1 MSIGRSLGGLG
12 IGAGLMYL
20 LDPIAGKR
28 RRAALRDKAVH
39 VTHKTNRAMGITW
52 RDFSN
57 RMHGVM
63 AETQSLLSGSPA
75 TGRLLE
81 QRVRSKLGQ
90 YVSHPGSIDVTV
102 EDGRVIL
109 RGPVMGDEVDRLIA
123 GVSAIRGVQQVEDRL
138 ARHEHTAQVPGLQG
152 GRSRTGGRFE
162 LLQEHW
168 SPTARVIVGT
178 GGAAVSV
185 LGALRGGPVGAVI
198 GATGLSLLA
207 RGLTNLPL
215 RRLIGVGAGRRAVDL
230 QKTIHIQAPV
240 HEVFRIWS
248 AYQNFPRFMSH
259 VREVTQVAPEW
270 SHWSVVG
277 PAGVALEWDAI
288 LTEYEANKVLAWKT
302 APGSII
308 QHAGRVQFEPD
319 AEGGTRVHITM
330 SYNPIA
336 GTLAHEVAE
345 LLGSDPKSRMDYDL
359 MEMKSFIE
367 QGRATVRD
375 GSTFAF
381 ENADAHRRSSEL
393 M

>member
-1 MSIGRSLGGLG
+1 MSIGTSLGGLG

-20 LDPIAGKR
+20 LDPITGKR
-28 RRAALRDKAVH
+28 RRAVLRDKAVH
-39 VTHKTNRAMGITW
+39 VAHNTNRAMGITW

-57 RMHGVM
+57 RTRGMM
-63 AETQSLLSGSPA
+63 AETRSLLSRSPA
-75 TGRLLE
+75 TGRMLE

-109 RGPVMGDEVDRLIA
+109 RGPVMGNEVDRLIA
-123 GVSAIRGVQQVEDRL
+123 GVSCIRGVEEVEDRL
-138 ARHEHTAQVPGLQG
+138 ARHEHAAHVPGLQG

-168 SPTARVIVGT
+168 SPTARFMVGT
-178 GGAAVSV
+178 GGAAISM
-185 LGALRGGPVGAVI
+185 LGAVRGGPIGALM
-198 GATGLSLLA
+198 GATGLTLLA

-215 RRLIGVGAGRRAVDL
+215 QRLIGVGAGRRAIDL

-240 HEVFRIWS
+240 AEVFRIWS
-248 AYQNFPRFMSH
+248 AYENFPRFMSH
-259 VREVTQVAPEW
+259 VRRVTQIAPGW
-270 SHWSVVG
+270 SHWSVAG
-277 PAGVALEWDAI
+277 PAGVPLEWDAI
-288 LTEYEANKVLAWKT
+288 LTEYEPNRFLAWKT

-308 QHAGRVQFEPD
+308 KHAGKVQFEPD

-336 GTLAHEVAE
+336 GGLGHELAE
-345 LLGSDPKSRMDYDL
+345 LLGSDPKRRMDYDL

-367 QGRATVRD
+367 R
-375 GSTFAF
+375 GSGAGKDESAF
-381 ENADAHRRSSEL
+381 EFENGDARQRSSEL